1 MIDLGPWLALGVLVV
16 RPGLLMVTAP
26 CFGTFLPA
34 QVRIALTLVLA
45 IVVVPTVQVPPLNSL
60 ATLTVVLAREA
71 VIGLALGLAMQA
83 FVAAVECAGHLVG
96 FQMGLS
102 YAAIIDPQ
110 SGVRNNVV
118 AGDRKSTRLN
128 SSHT

>member
-60 ATLTVVLAREA
+60 ATLTE
-71 VIGLALGLAMQA
+71 IGRAH
-83 FVAAVECAGHLVG
+83 V
-96 FQMGLS
+96 
-102 YAAIIDPQ
+102 
-110 SGVRNNVV
+110 
-118 AGDRKSTRLN
+118 
-128 SSHT
+128 